1 MIVDAEERR
10 RFEAILYN
18 ARRNGKDPVT
28 ALAQAGALLTS
39 ARERRAYADIIMNIA
54 DDLENAS
61 IGDLIR
67 RTGGDPSSALDA
79 QRALVQLLRDKGK
92 RYMQ

>member
-10 RFEAILYN
+10 RFDRILAN
-18 ARRNGKDPVT
+18 ARRNGKDYIT
-28 ALAQAGALLTS
+28 ALNEAGVLLTP
-39 ARERRAYADIIMNIA
+39 ARERRARADIILDVA
-54 DDLENAS
+54 EDLENAS

-67 RTGGDPSSALDA
+67 RTGGSPSSALDA